1 MKTGPLELGEASN
14 QATPAKLMFSG
25 VAILEFILRILA
37 AAGTLGSAMA
47 MGTTEETIPLFPQS
61 ILLNAEYSD
70 LPMFTFFVIA
80 NSVACAY
87 LVLSLPLS
95 FYHITRGAAKN
106 SRIILVM
113 FDTAMLALVTSG
125 ASTAAAIVYLAHKGN
140 ANANCICAHT
150 DNHFLSRCYLPM
162 LKFQATVKSASVCIC
177 LSAVCLILEA
187 ASSGYEPGSKN
198 CSLRNERVPQ
208 FSATATGMPC
218 STSAASEVARNVVTS
233 FLRFVIT
240 LFSWGGKDARI
251 MGRESLLQR

>member
-1 MKTGPLELGEASN
+1 MCISFTLIYLAISFSKNYSKPWRSKEGKSFSNRMKTGPLEPGEASN
-14 QATPAKLMFSG
+14 EATSAKLMISG

-47 MGTTEETIPLFPQS
+47 TGTTEETVSLFPQS

-95 FYHITRGAAKN
+95 FYHIIRRAAKN

-125 ASTAAAIVYLAHKGN
+125 ASTAEAIVYLAHNGN
-140 ANANCICAHT
+140 ANANWFAICQQFNSFCERTSGQLIGSFAAA
-150 DNHFLSRCYLPM
+150 F
-162 LKFQATVKSASVCIC
+162 V
-177 LSAVCLILEA
+177 LILIII
-187 ASSGYEPGSKN
+187 SSANAISQ
-198 CSLRNERVPQ
+198 C
-208 FSATATGMPC
+208 
-218 STSAASEVARNVVTS
+218 
-233 FLRFVIT
+233 
-240 LFSWGGKDARI
+240 
-251 MGRESLLQR
+251 